1 VRTPFPIRSAL
12 RWVCL
17 AGMVCAAVCPATK
30 AQRAR
35 PPYVPANPNA
45 TSEGRFRI
53 AGTVV
58 NASTGEP
65 IQHASVAVL
74 AEEDSR
80 TIAAVESDNEG
91 HFAVDR
97 LAATKYQLTVSKR
110 GYRTAFYDEH
120 DEFNTAIV
128 TGPDQD
134 TGSIV
139 FKLSPGATLR
149 GVVTADGGDAVES
162 ARIMLFRKPG
172 AHRPDA
178 RITQTDTAITDDT
191 GGYEFSNLA
200 AGDYFVA
207 VSADPWYA
215 LHDSPRP
222 SKLQHQAAA
231 APDEGKRALDV
242 TYPITFFDSTTEE
255 GAATTITLASGGHD
269 EADIDLHAVP
279 ALRLTVDTPRKEGGG
294 IARAEL
300 RQTVFGTV
308 VAAQSAGFLDAM
320 QTGTTEFGGVAP
332 GHYQLA
338 QGDPPRVADFDA
350 ATSQLVDPSLGNLT
364 ESVSGTLHAADGIAV
379 PEELSLELEPV
390 DPTHRQDA
398 LQAAAVRGA
407 FSFPTVPP
415 GSYVL
420 SVNGGA
426 RTVSVDSITVG
437 GHTHAGAA
445 VTVQNGALS
454 LRVKISEGSSR
465 LQGFAKFDKSEGK
478 GAAGV
483 MIVLVPKDLSAYRS
497 LVRRDQS
504 DSDGSFALRDVVPGS
519 YTIVALADAW
529 DLNWSDPAF
538 IARFL
543 PGGVAVTLS
552 DTSGKTQS
560 IAQPVPVQ
568 RP

>member
-1 VRTPFPIRSAL
+1 
-12 RWVCL
+12 
-17 AGMVCAAVCPATK
+17 
-30 AQRAR
+30 
-35 PPYVPANPNA
+35 
-45 TSEGRFRI
+45 
-53 AGTVV
+53 
-58 NASTGEP
+58 
-65 IQHASVAVL
+65 
-74 AEEDSR
+74 
-80 TIAAVESDNEG
+80 
-91 HFAVDR
+91 
-97 LAATKYQLTVSKR
+97 
-110 GYRTAFYDEH
+110 
-120 DEFNTAIV
+120 
-128 TGPDQD
+128 
-134 TGSIV
+134 
-139 FKLSPGATLR
+139 
-149 GVVTADGGDAVES
+149 
-162 ARIMLFRKPG
+162 MLFRKPG
-172 AHRPDA
+172 AHRPDE
-178 RITQTDTAITDDT
+178 RITQIDTAITDDT
-191 GGYEFSNLA
+191 GSYEFSNLA

-222 SKLQHQAAA
+222 SKLQRQAAA
-231 APDEGKRALDV
+231 TPDEGKRALDV

-269 EADIDLHAVP
+269 EADINLHAVP
-279 ALRLTVDTPRKEGGG
+279 ALRLTVDTPRKQDGG

-308 VAAQSAGFLDAM
+308 VAAESAGFLDAM

-332 GHYQLA
+332 GRYQLA

-350 ATSQLVDPSLGNLT
+350 ATSQLVDPSMGNLT
-364 ESVSGTLHAADGIAV
+364 ESVSGTIHAADGVAV

-390 DPTHRQDA
+390 DPVHRQDSI
-398 LQAAAVRGA
+398 QASAVRGG
-407 FSFPTVPP
+407 FSFATVPP
-415 GSYVL
+415 GRYVL
-420 SVNGGA
+420 TVNGST

-454 LRVKISEGSSR
+454 LVVKISEGSSR
-465 LQGFAKFDKSEGK
+465 LQGFARSEGK

-504 DSDGSFALRDVVPGS
+504 DSDGSFALRDVIPGT